1 LRFLQLIV
9 ILAGVRTVTPKSLLL
24 DLLRVSPEPISVR
37 WLVSIGT
44 LFGFEQNALRVA
56 LTRLVGQGLVES
68 DERGSYRLAPGSDV
82 VARLVASWRL
92 GDARIRPW
100 RGGWLCVHH
109 PRGVERLRRAKS
121 QRALER
127 LGFRE
132 GLDGLW
138 VRPNNLRKK
147 RVVLA
152 AELAELGL
160 AEDTVI
166 YIGRDFP
173 DATLDVWKSSLWPTD
188 SLKAGLRRSLREI
201 ERSTR
206 RIGCIAKKDALVES
220 FLVGGEAIRLLA
232 VDPLLPDE
240 IVDGSDRR
248 RLFAAMTSYDRL
260 GKSIWSEF
268 FETPLLD
275 VAPSHLSVAN

>member
-1 LRFLQLIV
+1 
-9 ILAGVRTVTPKSLLL
+9 VRTVTPKSLML
-24 DLLRVSPEPISVR
+24 DLLRVSPQPVPVR
-37 WLVSIGT
+37 WLLSIGP

-56 LTRLVGQGLVES
+56 LTRLVASGLVES

-82 VARLVASWRL
+82 VARLVAGWRL

-109 PRGVERLRRAKS
+109 PRGIERMRRGKS

-138 VRPNNLRKK
+138 VRPNNLR
-147 RVVLA
+147 RSRA
-152 AELAELGL
+152 ALEADLRELGL
-160 AEDTVI
+160 TDGAALFV
-166 YIGRDFP
+166 GRDFP
-173 DATLDVWKSSLWPTD
+173 AADVEAWKCSLWPTAA
-188 SLKAGLRRSLREI
+188 LRAGWRGSLRAI

-206 RIGCIAKKDALVES
+206 RIRSIAKQEALVES

-240 IVDGSDRR
+240 ILDGADRR
-248 RLFAAMTSYDRL
+248 RLFEAMASYDQL
-260 GKSIWSEF
+260 GKSIWNEF
-268 FETPLLD
+268 FEAPVLG
-275 VAPSHLSVAN
+275 VAPSHLSVAS